1 MTQRLSSITKHT
13 VSLLLLL
20 VLGATH
26 LSAHQP
32 GLSYINLT
40 VESNRL
46 SGRVDM
52 SLRDLDLVVNLDAD
66 GNGAVTFAELQAKQ
80 PAIGGYL
87 LKQLTFSADG
97 NPGLVHVREHLVA
110 TDNDG
115 AFAVAEIDVD
125 FPATPAVVTVRNNLF
140 TDVDASHRSMM
151 QISLETNVTPA
162 IFVKDQSEQTFKL
175 SEPRVRASFATFF
188 KEGVWHIWIG
198 YDHILFLLAL
208 LLPSVLVR
216 KKDNGWQPVPELK
229 PAFINIFKIVTAF
242 TIAHSITLGL
252 AASELIRLSS
262 RFVESAIAFSV
273 ILAAVNNIK
282 PFFHGKGWLVAFCF
296 GILHGFGF
304 ASVLGE
310 LDLQTTSL
318 LTTLVGFNLGVEAGQ
333 LTIVAIFLPVAF
345 SLRQTK
351 TYQQGALIVG
361 SAIIAL
367 LALIWFIE
375 RAFDIT
381 IIS

>member
-1 MTQRLSSITKHT
+1 MLLALISVSTSS
-13 VSLLLLL
+13 
-20 VLGATH
+20 

-87 LKQLTFSADG
+87 LKHLTFSADG
-97 NPGLVHVREHLVA
+97 SPGLVHVREHLVA

-125 FPATPAVVTVRNNLF
+125 FPITPAVITIRNQLF
-140 TDVDASHRSMM
+140 FEVDASHRSLI
-151 QISLETNVTPA
+151 QIGTGTNATPA
-162 IFVKDQSEQTFKL
+162 IFIKDQPEQTFKL
-175 SEPRVRASFATFF
+175 GEPRTRASFNIFF

-198 YDHILFLLAL
+198 FDHILFLLAL
-208 LLPSVLVR
+208 LLPSVLVLNE
-216 KKDNGWQPVPELK
+216 KKWAPVSDLK
-229 PAFINIFKIVTAF
+229 PAFFNVFKIVTAF

-252 AASELIRLSS
+252 AASELIRLPS
-262 RFVESAIAFSV
+262 RFVESAIAASV
-273 ILAAVNNIK
+273 VLAALNNIK

-296 GILHGFGF
+296 GIIHGFGF
-304 ASVLGE
+304 ATVLGE
-310 LDLQTTSL
+310 LDLQTASL
-318 LTTLVGFNLGVEAGQ
+318 LTTLIGFNLGVEAGQ
-333 LTIVAIFLPVAF
+333 LAIVAVFLPVAF
-345 SLRQTK
+345 SLRQSK
-351 TYQQGALIVG
+351 AYQKGALVAG

-367 LALIWFIE
+367 LALVWLIE
-375 RAFDIT
+375 RAFDIS

>member
-1 MTQRLSSITKHT
+1 MTPRLTSILK
-13 VSLLLLL
+13 LIAMLMLLL
-20 VLGATH
+20 VTGATH

-32 GLSYINLT
+32 GLSYLNLT

-87 LKQLTFSADG
+87 LKHLTFSADG
-97 NPGLVHVREHLVA
+97 NPGLMHIHNHLVA
-110 TDNDG
+110 TDNDS

-125 FPATPAVVTVRNNLF
+125 FPAAPAVVTVRNHLF
-140 TDVDASHRSMM
+140 LEVDAAHRSLM
-151 QISLETNVTPA
+151 QITLETNVTPA
-162 IFVKDQSEQTFKL
+162 IFVKDQSEQIFKL
-175 SEPRVRASFATFF
+175 SEPRARASFNTFF

-198 YDHILFLLAL
+198 FDHILFLLAL
-208 LLPSVLVR
+208 LLPSVLVLHD
-216 KKDNGWQPVPELK
+216 KKWTPVSDLK
-229 PAFINIFKIVTAF
+229 PAFINVFKIVTAF

-252 AASELIRLSS
+252 AASELIRLPS
-262 RFVESAIAFSV
+262 RFVESAIAASV
-273 ILAAVNNIK
+273 VLAALNNIK

-296 GILHGFGF
+296 GIIHGFGF
-304 ASVLGE
+304 ATVLGE

-318 LTTLVGFNLGVEAGQ
+318 LTTLIGFNLGVEAGQ
-333 LTIVAIFLPVAF
+333 LAIVAVFLPLAF

-351 TYQQGALIVG
+351 AYKQGALVTG
-361 SAIIAL
+361 SALIAL
-367 LALIWFIE
+367 LALIWLIE

>member
-1 MTQRLSSITKHT
+1 VTQRLSSISKRIG
-13 VSLLLLL
+13 SLLLLL
-20 VLGATH
+20 ILGATD

-87 LKQLTFSADG
+87 LKHLSFSADG
-97 NPGLVHVREHLVA
+97 QPGLIHVREHLVA

-125 FPATPAVVTVRNNLF
+125 FPSTPAVVTVRNNLF
-140 TDVDASHRSMM
+140 TDVDAAHRSLM

-175 SEPRVRASFATFF
+175 SEPRARASFATFF

-208 LLPSVLVR
+208 LLPSVLVLNE
-216 KKDNGWQPVPELK
+216 KKWAPVSDLK
-229 PAFINIFKIVTAF
+229 PAFFNVFKIVTAF

-252 AASELIRLSS
+252 AASELIRLPS

-273 ILAAVNNIK
+273 ILAALNNIK

-333 LTIVAIFLPVAF
+333 LTIVAVFLPLAF
-345 SLRQTK
+345 SLRQSK
-351 TYQQGALIVG
+351 AYQKGALVAG
-361 SAIIAL
+361 SAVIAL
-367 LALIWFIE
+367 LALVWFIE
-375 RAFDIT
+375 RAFDIS

>member
-1 MTQRLSSITKHT
+1 MTQRSSPIFKHIG
-13 VSLLLLL
+13 LLLLL
-20 VLGATH
+20 LITGATH
-26 LSAHQP
+26 LNAHQP

-87 LKQLTFSADG
+87 LKHLTFSADG
-97 NPGLVHVREHLVA
+97 QPGLVHVHNHLVA

-125 FPATPAVVTVRNNLF
+125 FPVAPAVVSVRNHLF
-140 TDVDASHRSMM
+140 LEVDAAHRSLM
-151 QISLETNVTPA
+151 QITLETNVTPA

-175 SEPRVRASFATFF
+175 GEPRTRASFNTFF

-198 YDHILFLLAL
+198 FDHILFLLAL
-208 LLPSVLVR
+208 LLPSVLVLHE
-216 KKDNGWQPVPELK
+216 KKWMPVSDLK
-229 PAFINIFKIVTAF
+229 PAFINVFKIVTAF

-252 AASELIRLSS
+252 AASELIRLPS
-262 RFVESAIAFSV
+262 RFVESAIAASV
-273 ILAAVNNIK
+273 VLAALNNIK

-296 GILHGFGF
+296 GIIHGFGF
-304 ASVLGE
+304 ATVLGE

-318 LTTLVGFNLGVEAGQ
+318 LTTLIGFNLGVEAGQ
-333 LTIVAIFLPVAF
+333 LAIVAVFLPLAF

-351 TYQQGALIVG
+351 AYKQGALVTG
-361 SAIIAL
+361 SAFIAL
-367 LALIWFIE
+367 LALIWLIE